1 MSRLLR
7 GDGVQ
12 SDPNVQECAERV
24 KILVHPRIVG
34 RDKSVNPAIPLSIG
48 KLTIGADGQNS
59 GGRPAVH
66 GGVIPQQLLEDV
78 GRS

>member
-12 SDPNVQECAERV
+12 SDPNGQECAKRV
-24 KILVHPRIVG
+24 KILVHPRVVG

-48 KLTIGADGQNS
+48 KLTIRADGQNY